1 MEWKWKRQNKK
12 QPELIDCA
20 KTMKPST
27 FSKVSSI
34 FKENFTGLPQGSFA
48 PLSMEDIRAGG
59 VRQLEVERMR
69 EMAIMYWRHNMIR

>member
-12 QPELIDCA
+12 QPECIDSA
-20 KTMKPST
+20 KTVKPNT
-27 FSKVSSI
+27 FSKASSI
-34 FKENFTGLPQGSFA
+34 FKLDFPSLPKGAFA